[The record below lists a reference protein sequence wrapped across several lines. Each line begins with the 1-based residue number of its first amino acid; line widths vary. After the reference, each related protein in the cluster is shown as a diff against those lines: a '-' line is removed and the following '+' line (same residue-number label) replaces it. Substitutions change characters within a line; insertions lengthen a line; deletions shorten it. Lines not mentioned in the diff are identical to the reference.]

1 MKLSQSIKTGTAIAM
16 LALLTACATSNSGI
30 AIDATGNLYV
40 AYHGNGESGIRK
52 ITPAGET
59 SILAGGKKGF
69 HDGQGSLAKFG
80 GVLVGITIDAAGN
93 LYVTDY
99 HNYRIRKI
107 TPRGEVSTLAGS
119 GNKGLRDGQGSVAEF
134 RYLEGIAVDAAG
146 NLYVADDDSIRKV
159 TSEGKVS
166 TLVRGRGVDPSTVIE
181 FLAVTGLLVSGQG
194 HRAADVSDVIS
205 ASDGRGH
212 GVRFTSPHSI
222 AVDAAGNLYVTA
234 GAYSFYIFKIT
245 PKGEKG
251 EISILAGGE
260 QPGFVD
266 GQGYY
271 ARFNNPRGIAIDKA
285 GNLYVTDRGNN
296 SIRMVTPE
304 GEVSTLAN
312 RFRKPS
318 RIAIDAES
326 NLYVTTDSSE
336 RIHKIE
342 FHHP

>member
-30 AIDATGNLYV
+30 AVDATGNLYV

-80 GVLVGITIDAAGN
+80 GSLGGITIDAAGN

-99 HNYRIRKI
+99 HNQRIRKI

-119 GNKGLRDGQGSVAEF
+119 GKEGLRDGQAGVAEF
-134 RYLEGIAVDAAG
+134 KYLRNIAVDAAG
-146 NLYVADDDSIRKV
+146 NLYVADDRSIRKV

-166 TLVRGRGVDPSTVIE
+166 TLVSGSKTDYSPVIE
-181 FLAVTGLLVSGQG
+181 FIAVTALLVGGQG
-194 HRAADVSDVIS
+194 HRAADVSDVLS
-205 ASDGRGH
+205 ASDGRER
-212 GVRFTSPHSI
+212 GVRFTWPNSI
-222 AVDAAGNLYVTA
+222 AVDATGNLYVTA
-234 GAYSFYIFKIT
+234 GVYGFYIFKIT
-245 PKGEKG
+245 PKGEV
-251 EISILAGGE
+251 SILAGGE

-285 GNLYVTDRGNN
+285 GNLYVADRENH

-318 RIAIDAES
+318 RIAIDAEG